1 MFPLESVY
9 EETGETMSENKVD
22 LIELLEYVD
31 PAMLNY
37 QEWVNVG
44 MALKHEGYTV
54 HDWDEWSQRDPGRY
68 HDGEVE
74 KKWNTFQGTNSPVT
88 GATITQLAKDNG
100 WHSHYSDDDNSFLDW
115 GDSFIATD
123 VDKGYKLV
131 KTDWVLGK
139 EIKEPTEQN
148 WNPSNEVVKYLEA
161 LFAPGDIIG
170 YVNDGY
176 LHTKGETEKWLPKA
190 GVYTKTAGEI
200 IDGLRRYQGDI
211 GAVMGD
217 PNPNSGAW
225 IRFNPLDGQG
235 VKNDN
240 VVDFRYALVESDN
253 MDIAQQNEII
263 RELELPVVTLTYS
276 GGKSLHAIVKVDAVN
291 YPQYQERVDY
301 LYKIVEK
308 NGLRVDKQ
316 NKNPSRLTRLPG
328 FIRGDKKQFL
338 VDTNIGKASWEE
350 WQEYIEDMND
360 NLPDPESLAD
370 LFETKIELAPELIGG
385 VLRQGHKMLIAGPSK
400 AGKSFSL
407 MQLSIAIAEGRQW
420 MGFNCTQGKVLYVN
434 LELDEKSAKMRF
446 IEIYNRLGQ
455 GHEHVSNIDVW
466 NLRGKTSPMDKLAP
480 KLIRRAQKE
489 NYIAVIIDPIYKVL
503 TGDENS
509 AHEMANFTNQFDKIA
524 TELGCAVIYCHHHS
538 KGSQGGKN
546 SMDRSSGSGVFARDP
561 DAILDLIELPVTED
575 RYMALENEAI
585 CKVYYDAIQKY
596 NPGYSDISLDDQ
608 FSKKQMQHHLMS
620 AIHAQPILKEIED
633 QKIVAIESVRQATA
647 WRLEG
652 TLREFPKFK
661 PVNAWFK
668 YPIHILDESL
678 QDIKLEEDPKEN
690 WRKGTAKSNESRS
703 EKTLKELEEAFN
715 ILSENGEPVEAVA
728 IADYLDISR
737 SAVYKRVKKHKA
749 LVVDG
754 GTIMKN
760 DEQ

>member
-1 MFPLESVY
+1 
-9 EETGETMSENKVD
+9 MSESKLN
-22 LIELLEYVD
+22 LIELLNYID

-54 HDWDEWSQRDPGRY
+54 NDWDEWSQRDGGRY
-68 HDGEVE
+68 NDGETE

-100 WHSHYSDDDNSFLDW
+100 WHSHYDDDNSFLDW

-139 EIKEPTEQN
+139 EIKEPTDQN

-176 LHTKGETEKWLPKA
+176 LHTKGEVEKWLPKA

-253 MDIAQQNEII
+253 MDIAKQNEII

-338 VDTNIGKASWEE
+338 VDTNIGKSSWEE

-575 RYMALENEAI
+575 RYMALENEVI
-585 CKVYYDAIQKY
+585 CETYLDAIRKF
-596 NPGYSDISLDDQ
+596 NPGYKEISQDDQ
-608 FSKKQMQHHLMS
+608 FSKKQMEYHLMA
-620 AIHAQPILKEIED
+620 AIHAQPILKEIND
-633 QKIVAIESVRQATA
+633 QKNAAIESARQATA

-661 PVNAWFK
+661 PVSAWFK

-690 WRKGTAKSNESRS
+690 WKKGVQKSNESRA
-703 EKTLKELEEAFN
+703 EKSKRELEEAFN
-715 ILSENGEPVEAVA
+715 ILSTDGEPIEVNQ
-728 IADYLDISR
+728 IADYLEIAR
-737 SAVYKRVKKHKA
+737 NTVYMRVKKHDRFQIDNGMMTK
-749 LVVDG
+749 VN
-754 GTIMKN
+754 K
-760 DEQ
+760 E

>member
-1 MFPLESVY
+1 
-9 EETGETMSENKVD
+9 MSEGKVN

-31 PAMLNY
+31 PSALNY

-44 MALKHEGYTV
+44 MALKHEGYSV
-54 HDWDEWSQRDPGRY
+54 NEWDDWSRRDSGRY

-74 KKWNTFQGTNSPVT
+74 KKWNTFQGTGSPVT
-88 GATITQLAKDNG
+88 GATITQMAKDNG
-100 WHSHYSDDDNSFLDW
+100 WVSRYMEDGDDFLSW

-123 VDKGYKLV
+123 VDKGYRLV
-131 KTDWVLGK
+131 KTDWVMGK
-139 EIKEPTEQN
+139 EIKEPAVWE
-148 WNPSNEVVKYLEA
+148 PAKEVTTYLEA
-161 LFAPGDIIG
+161 LFDPGDIIG

-176 LHTKGETEKWLPKA
+176 LKKDGDHEKWLPKA

-253 MDIAQQNEII
+253 MDIAKQNEII

-328 FIRGDKKQFL
+328 FVRGNKKQFL

-370 LFETKIELAPELIGG
+370 LFETKIELAPELISG

-434 LELDEKSAKMRF
+434 LELDENSAKMRF

-455 GHEHVSNIDVW
+455 GHEYVSNIDVW

-489 NYIAVIIDPIYKVL
+489 SYIAVIIDPIYKVL

-585 CKVYYDAIQKY
+585 CKVYYDAIHKY
-596 NPGYSDISLDDQ
+596 NPDYSDIGLDDQ
-608 FSKKQMQHHLMS
+608 ISKKQMQHHLMS

-633 QKIVAIESVRQATA
+633 QKNAAIESARQASA

-668 YPIHILDESL
+668 YPIHILDDSL

-690 WRKGTAKSNESRS
+690 WKKGVQKSNETRS
-703 EKTLKELEEAFN
+703 EKAAKELEEAFN
-715 ILSENGEPVEAVA
+715 VLSEDGGPIEVNQ
-728 IADYLDISR
+728 IADYLELSKKSI
-737 SAVYKRVKKHKA
+737 YGRVKKHEMFE
-749 LVVDG
+749 VNG
-754 GTIMKN
+754 GYINKKGK
-760 DEQ
+760 

>member
-1 MFPLESVY
+1 MFSLESAY
-9 EETGETMSENKVD
+9 EETGEAMSENKVD

-54 HDWDEWSQRDPGRY
+54 NDWDEWSQRDGGRY
-68 HDGEVE
+68 NDGETE

-100 WHSHYSDDDNSFLDW
+100 WHSHYDDDNSFLDW

-139 EIKEPTEQN
+139 EIKEPTDQN

-217 PNPNSGAW
+217 PNRNSGAW

-253 MDIAQQNEII
+253 MDIAKQNEII

-328 FIRGDKKQFL
+328 FVRGDKKQFL

-370 LFETKIELAPELIGG
+370 LFDTKIELAPELIGG

-585 CKVYYDAIQKY
+585 CQTYNDAIQKY
-596 NPGYSDISLDDQ
+596 NPGYREISLDDS
-608 FSKKQMQHHLMS
+608 FSKKQMEHHLMS
-620 AIHAQPILKEIED
+620 AIHAQPILKEIEA
-633 QKIVAIESVRQATA
+633 QKNSAIESARQATA

-668 YPIHILDESL
+668 YPIHILDDSL

-749 LVVDG
+749 LTVDG

-760 DEQ
+760 DE

>member
-1 MFPLESVY
+1 M
-9 EETGETMSENKVD
+9 ENKLD
-22 LIELLEYVD
+22 LTELLTYVD
-31 PAMLNY
+31 PAMLSY

-44 MALKHEGYTV
+44 MALKHEGYTAL
-54 HDWDEWSQRDPGRY
+54 DWDRWSQQDSGRY
-68 HDGEVE
+68 HSGECY
-74 KKWNTFQGTNSPVT
+74 KKWDSFEGTNQPIT
-88 GATITQLAKDNG
+88 GATITQLAKDYG
-100 WHSHYSDDDNSFLDW
+100 WSSSFKNEDGGHELDW
-115 GDSFIATD
+115 NDTLQRD
-123 VDKGYKLV
+123 DLV
-131 KTDWVLGK
+131 IIDRNWIEGK
-139 EIKEPTEQN
+139 EIVEPIKWE
-148 WNPSNEVVKYLEA
+148 PVKQIIQYLEA
-161 LFAPGDIIG
+161 LFEPSETVAYNMQSWQDE
-170 YVNDGY
+170 DGKWKPSN
-176 LHTKGETEKWLPKA
+176 KGA
-190 GVYTKTAGEI
+190 FDRTAGELI
-200 IDGLRRYQGDI
+200 EQLNNCGDDI
-211 GAVMGD
+211 GAVLGD
-217 PNPNSGAW
+217 YNPEAGAW
-225 IRFNPLDGQG
+225 IRFNPMDGKG

-240 VVDFRYALVESDN
+240 VTEFRYALVESDN
-253 MDIAQQNEII
+253 MSLDKQNAIM
-263 RELELPVVTLTYS
+263 RELELPIAAMLYS
-276 GGKSLHAIVKVDAVN
+276 GKKSIHAIVRVDADN
-291 YPQYQERVDY
+291 YAEYRKRVDY
-301 LYKIVEK
+301 LYDVCKK
-308 NGLRVDKQ
+308 NGLTNDNQ
-316 NKNPSRLTRLPG
+316 NRNPSRLSRMPG
-328 FIRGDKKQFL
+328 VTRGDKKQFII
-338 VDTNIGKASWEE
+338 DTNIGKASWDE
-350 WQEYIEDMND
+350 WKEWIEDMND

-434 LELDEKSAKMRF
+434 LELDENSAKMRF
-446 IEIYNRLGQ
+446 IEIYNRMGQ

-489 NYIAVIIDPIYKVL
+489 SYIAVIIDPIYKVL

-596 NPGYSDISLDDQ
+596 NPGYSEIGLDDQ

-633 QKIVAIESVRQATA
+633 QKNAAVESARQASA

-668 YPIHILDESL
+668 YPIHILDDSL
-678 QDIKLEEDPKEN
+678 QDIKLEEESEPWK
-690 WRKGTAKSNESRS
+690 KTTKKSNETRA
-703 EKTLKELEEAFN
+703 EKSKRELEEAFN
-715 ILSENGEPVEAVA
+715 FLSEDGLP
-728 IADYLDISR
+728 ISINDLASYFEIEKQ
-737 SAVYKRVKKHKA
+737 SAYRKVKKHKEFVA
-749 LVVDG
+749 VDG
-754 GTIMKN
+754 MVSKK
-760 DEQ
+760 

>member
-1 MFPLESVY
+1 MESKLNL
-9 EETGETMSENKVD
+9 T
-22 LIELLEYVD
+22 ELLQYVD
-31 PAMLNY
+31 PSALSY

-54 HDWDEWSQRDPGRY
+54 NDWDEWSQRDGGRY
-68 HDGEVE
+68 NDGETE

-100 WHSHYSDDDNSFLDW
+100 WHSHYDDDNSFLDW

-139 EIKEPTEQN
+139 EIKEPTNQN

-176 LHTKGETEKWLPKA
+176 LHAKGETEKWLPKA

-217 PNPNSGAW
+217 PNQNSGAW

-253 MDIAQQNEII
+253 MDIAKQNEII

-328 FIRGDKKQFL
+328 FIRGEKKQFL
-338 VDTNIGKASWEE
+338 VATNIGKGSWEE

-370 LFETKIELAPELIGG
+370 LFEQDIILAPELIQGM
-385 VLRQGHKMLIAGPSK
+385 LRQGHKMLIAGPSK
-400 AGKSFSL
+400 AGKSFAL
-407 MQLSIAIAEGRQW
+407 IQLAIAIAEGREW
-420 MGFNCTQGKVLYVN
+420 FGFPCIQGKVLYVN
-434 LELDEKSAKMRF
+434 LELDEKSAKKRF
-446 IEIYNRLGQ
+446 IDIYDKQ
-455 GHEHVSNIDVW
+455 AHGHDHVNNIDIW

-480 KLIRRAQKE
+480 KLIRRAQKQ

-538 KGSQGGKN
+538 KGSQGGK
-546 SMDRSSGSGVFARDP
+546 SSIDRSSGSGVFARDP

-575 RYMALENEAI
+575 RYMQLENEAI
-585 CKVYYDAIQKY
+585 CQTFNQAIKTY
-596 NPGYSDISLDDQ
+596 NPTYDDVGLDDQ

-620 AIHAQPILKEIED
+620 AIRSQETL
-633 QKIVAIESVRQATA
+633 QKVEVERKNSIRAARQSTA
-647 WRLEG
+647 WRIEG
-652 TLREFPKFK
+652 TLREFPKFD

-668 YPIHILDESL
+668 YPVHVLDDSL

-690 WRKGTAKSNESRS
+690 WKKGVQKSNETRS
-703 EKTLKELEEAFN
+703 EKATKELEEAFN
-715 ILSENGEPVEAVA
+715 ILSEDGGPIEVNQV
-728 IADYLDISR
+728 ADYLELSKKSI
-737 SAVYKRVKKHKA
+737 YGRVKKHKNFE
-749 LVVDG
+749 VNG
-754 GTIMKN
+754 GYINRKT
-760 DEQ
+760 E